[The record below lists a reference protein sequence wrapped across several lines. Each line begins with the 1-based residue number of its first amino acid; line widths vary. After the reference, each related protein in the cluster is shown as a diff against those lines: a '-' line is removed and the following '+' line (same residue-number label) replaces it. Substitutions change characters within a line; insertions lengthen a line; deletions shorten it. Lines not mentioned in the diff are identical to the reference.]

1 MNNLDNKKTELSKLK
16 REYPFGVPD
25 NYFDD
30 FSSRLQIK
38 LEAEKKAI
46 PKKENRIIQF
56 LQPAI
61 GLAAGFAIIIL
72 LVNWPLK
79 SHLPE
84 QVVNNNNA
92 ETEFNN
98 EEYLSLVESIDE
110 NSFYALLD
118 EPATSV
124 EFSDEDLMNYVS
136 ANISEYEIYL
146 GTDF

>member
-30 FSSRLQIK
+30 FSSRLQIN

-56 LQPAI
+56 LKPAI

>member
-56 LQPAI
+56 LKPAI